1 MVSIMERLQDF
12 LESSSIHGLSY
23 IASSRRCLR
32 VFWMIVVFSC
42 FLIAGALIRRSILS
56 WQTTPVITT
65 IETLPITEAP
75 FPLVT
80 VCPPRKSYTSLNYDL
95 INMENVKMDDQTRAR
110 LVRHAVKLIN
120 DAIFERDLELMT
132 VESGL
137 RNWYQGYDRIYLPRK
152 DRVTDKKTYMF
163 YTYASSGSVTTV
175 GFKKDFDAARF
186 PLKITHK
193 VYIYLPKEI
202 QYVENA
208 SIILRIE
215 HDTNEKESIKLNTK
229 TFDLSQ
235 AEPLELVLPVSHC
248 GRLCLI
254 NFNREMEPEYFK
266 GWKLKRM
273 TGMKV
278 SWHYNTSVESQSFY
292 LDKNKNFIRMV
303 NIIHKAEPDSVG
315 IIWDFIK
322 EMKASWSLDV
332 GIKDAVLQ
340 SQISAANMLP
350 ALPISNYIQ
359 DLEIE
364 FNLTNI
370 SQVPIPDE
378 INEETYKTGS
388 DMFLYLAVYPP
399 QYKWVG
405 WMALY
410 KDLLQSYS
418 PKKIVTTLA
427 GISSNSDEIESSIF
441 LNEMSDIL
449 NMTYKKIKSVTVR
462 KTELLDEKDK
472 KDELLINS
480 GNNI

>member
-1 MVSIMERLQDF
+1 
-12 LESSSIHGLSY
+12 
-23 IASSRRCLR
+23 
-32 VFWMIVVFSC
+32 
-42 FLIAGALIRRSILS
+42 
-56 WQTTPVITT
+56 
-65 IETLPITEAP
+65 
-75 FPLVT
+75 
-80 VCPPRKSYTSLNYDL
+80 
-95 INMENVKMDDQTRAR
+95 
-110 LVRHAVKLIN
+110 
-120 DAIFERDLELMT
+120 
-132 VESGL
+132 
-137 RNWYQGYDRIYLPRK
+137 
-152 DRVTDKKTYMF
+152 
-163 YTYASSGSVTTV
+163 
-175 GFKKDFDAARF
+175 
-186 PLKITHK
+186 
-193 VYIYLPKEI
+193 
-202 QYVENA
+202 
-208 SIILRIE
+208 
-215 HDTNEKESIKLNTK
+215 
-229 TFDLSQ
+229 
-235 AEPLELVLPVSHC
+235 
-248 GRLCLI
+248 
-254 NFNREMEPEYFK
+254 
-266 GWKLKRM
+266 
-273 TGMKV
+273 
-278 SWHYNTSVESQSFY
+278 
-292 LDKNKNFIRMV
+292 MV
-303 NIIHKAEPDSVG
+303 NIIHKAEPKSVAKM
-315 IIWDFIK
+315 WDFIK

-449 NMTYKKIKSVTVR
+449 NMTYKKIKSLTIR
-462 KTELLDEKDK
+462 KTELLDK
-472 KDELLINS
+472 KVELDELLNNS

>member
-1 MVSIMERLQDF
+1 M
-12 LESSSIHGLSY
+12 
-23 IASSRRCLR
+23 
-32 VFWMIVVFSC
+32 
-42 FLIAGALIRRSILS
+42 RRSILS
-56 WQTTPVITT
+56 WQKTPVITT

-80 VCPPRKSYTSLNYDL
+80 VCPPRRSYTNLNYDL
-95 INMENVKMDDQTRAR
+95 MNMEDVRIDDQTRAR
-110 LVRHAVKLIN
+110 LVRLAVKLIN
-120 DAIFERDLELMT
+120 DAIFERDLELMK

-137 RNWYQGYDRIYLPRK
+137 RNWYRGYDRIYLPIK
-152 DRVTDKKTYMF
+152 DRLTDKKTYLF

-175 GFKKDFDAARF
+175 GFKKDFDAAKF
-186 PLKITHK
+186 PLKITYK

-208 SIILRIE
+208 CIILKIE
-215 HDTNEKESIKLNTK
+215 HDTNEKEYIELNNNK
-229 TFDLSQ
+229 FDLSQ
-235 AEPLELVLPVSHC
+235 AEPLELVLPVSYC

-254 NFNREMEPEYFK
+254 KFNREMVPEYFK

-292 LDKNKNFIRMV
+292 LDRNKNFIRMV
-303 NIIHKAEPDSVG
+303 NIIHKAEPKSVSKM
-315 IIWDFIK
+315 WDFIK
-322 EMKASWSLDV
+322 EMKASWGLDV
-332 GIKDAVLQ
+332 GIKDALVQ
-340 SQISAANMLP
+340 NHRSAANML
-350 ALPISNYIQ
+350 ATLPISNYIQ

-370 SQVPIPDE
+370 SQEPIPDE

-410 KDLLQSYS
+410 KDLLQGFNL
-418 PKKIVTTLA
+418 KKIVTTLA
-427 GISSNSDEIESSIF
+427 GISRNSEEKELSHYVLDQMF
-441 LNEMSDIL
+441 DIL
-449 NMTYKKIKSVTVR
+449 NMTYKKIESVTVR
-462 KTELLDEKDK
+462 KTELFEKKNVNWGNTGITRPYIMSENVNNNEDTFNKYNTVITLLFDK
-472 KDELLINS
+472 
-480 GNNI
+480 